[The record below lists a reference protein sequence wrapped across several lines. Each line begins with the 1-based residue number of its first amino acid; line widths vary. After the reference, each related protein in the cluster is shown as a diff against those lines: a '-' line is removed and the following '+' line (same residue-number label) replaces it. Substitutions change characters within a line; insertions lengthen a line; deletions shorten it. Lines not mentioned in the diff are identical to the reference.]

1 MRWDEKSGRVMF
13 ADRLKYNRS
22 WKKVYNREKSTST
35 AETTAETEQKAW
47 VFGAVV

>member
-13 ADRLKYNRS
+13 ADGLKYNRS
-22 WKKVYNREKSTST
+22 WKVYNREKSTST
-35 AETTAETEQKAW
+35 AATEQKAW